1 MLYSVAIDLG
11 GTNIGAGVVD
21 KNGELL
27 TKVSVPV
34 ADSGNIEGLLH
45 EVAEAARL
53 AVSDIGMEISDML
66 FAGVGIPGVCRSE
79 KGPVIFA
86 PNIYW
91 KEIDAAAALEK
102 ELGIQVLL
110 GNDADCAALGEYRLG
125 FGRQFKSML
134 MLTLGTGVGGAVIY
148 DGELFSGLGP
158 FGGEF
163 GHIPIVHGGVQCGC
177 GKRGCFE
184 AYASAIA
191 LKRQTRELAAEH
203 PESLIWEMCKGDLSN
218 VGGRTAFDA
227 ADMGD
232 ETGAAVV
239 EQYISYLAD
248 GISGL
253 VNVLRP
259 EVVILGGGV
268 SNQGASLIDPLNEKV
283 RSMCYASGGIEPPR
297 VIKARLGNSAGIIG
311 AGLLGF
317 DE

>member
-102 ELGIQVLL
+102 ELLDKI
-110 GNDADCAALGEYRLG
+110 NALGIGPQG
-125 FGRQFKSML
+125 FGGKTTALAVLIESMPTHVAGL
-134 MLTLGTGVGGAVIY
+134 PGAVNI
-148 DGELFSGLGP
+148 SC
-158 FGGEF
+158 
-163 GHIPIVHGGVQCGC
+163 H
-177 GKRGCFE
+177 
-184 AYASAIA
+184 A
-191 LKRQTRELAAEH
+191 TRRK
-203 PESLIWEMCKGDLSN
+203 S
-218 VGGRTAFDA
+218 
-227 ADMGD
+227 
-232 ETGAAVV
+232 
-239 EQYISYLAD
+239 
-248 GISGL
+248 
-253 VNVLRP
+253 
-259 EVVILGGGV
+259 
-268 SNQGASLIDPLNEKV
+268 ASL
-283 RSMCYASGGIEPPR
+283 
-297 VIKARLGNSAGIIG
+297 
-311 AGLLGF
+311 
-317 DE
+317 